1 MSNSDEA
8 IAGRFRSKRLARV
21 HLTFEHIHPFIDG
34 NGRIGR
40 VVLNHLLYQLAF
52 PPIIV
57 RTKGKEK
64 YYATLREFDTSGKVR
79 PFQHHLSR
87 LVLESMHRRIATC
100 EVLRLRPQRMLPAS
114 VHPLERATKPGSPT
128 GDPAFRERGVWKLPA
143 DYVSL

>member
-1 MSNSDEA
+1 MSNIDEA

-21 HLTFEHIHPFIDG
+21 HLMFEHIHPFIDG

-40 VVLNHLLYQLAF
+40 VVLNHLLY
-52 PPIIV
+52 
-57 RTKGKEK
+57 
-64 YYATLREFDTSGKVR
+64 
-79 PFQHHLSR
+79 HLSR